1 MTSGT
6 LTTPGIKAPGD
17 YIEDVMISVKAKNPA
32 EPEFHQAVRE
42 VFDSLRLVL
51 AKHPEYQSNRIL
63 DRVVEPERVLMFRVP
78 WVDDQGNVQVN
89 RGFRIEMNSAIGPYK
104 GGLRFHPSVNLGIL
118 KFLAFE
124 QVFKNSLTTLPM
136 GGGKGGSD
144 FDPKGKSDNE
154 VMRFCQSFMTE
165 LQRHIGPDTDVP
177 AGDIGVGGREIGYLF
192 GQYKRLRNEFTGVL
206 TGKGLGWGGSLIR
219 PEATGYGC
227 VYFAEEM
234 LKSRK
239 DKLEGKL
246 CLVSGSGNVSQYTI
260 EKLLDLGAKPLTVSD
275 SNGVIYD
282 PDGINREKLAYILEL
297 KNVKRGR
304 IRDYADHY
312 KKAIFMPTDVKLEH
326 NPLWNIKADC
336 AFPSATQNEITSK
349 DAANLLKNGIE
360 LVAEGANMPSTLEA
374 TKLFL
379 EARILYGPAKA
390 ANAGGVAT
398 SGLEMAQNSARL
410 SWTREEVDDRLHKI
424 MINIHRNCFETAEKY
439 GTPGNLVNGANIAGF
454 LKVAD
459 AMLDQGLV

>member
-6 LTTPGIKAPGD
+6 LTSPGIKAPSD

-78 WVDDQGNVQVN
+78 WVDDQGAVQVN

-206 TGKGLGWGGSLIR
+206 TGKGLNWGGSLIR

-246 CLVSGSGNVSQYTI
+246 CLVSGSGNVCQYTI

-282 PDGINREKLAYILEL
+282 PDGIDREKLAYVLEL

-304 IRDYADHY
+304 IRDYSDRY

-336 AFPSATQNEITSK
+336 AFPSATQNEITTK
-349 DAANLLKNGIE
+349 DAANLLKNGIK

-379 EARILYGPAKA
+379 DAKILYGPAKA

-410 SWTREEVDDRLHKI
+410 NWTREEVDDRLHKI
-424 MINIHRNCFETAEKY
+424 MISIHRNCYETAEKY